1 MSATTIITKNGS
13 GAPAAGDLVQGELA
27 VDLTNQTLYSK
38 DSSGNVFKV
47 GDTGGGSPGTFT
59 DLVATDSFTSPGI
72 DDNATSTQITVTDT
86 DVDFSGNIDV
96 TGTATLP
103 DADVTTLDVTG
114 TTTLADVDVVDLDVT
129 GSFTSPGI
137 DDNATS
143 TAITI
148 DASQNVG
155 IGADPDTTGFGGT
168 FKYLG
173 LNGGSG
179 NGAFNGQTTSTT
191 VNSVAAQ
198 YMGSTTGTSGY
209 QILGGMHVANGA
221 SSAANAE
228 GALVF
233 YTATG
238 GSLAERMR
246 IVTSGAV
253 SMGGPSQSGDVY
265 LNSTTGFSSRLY
277 QDVSDMVFGVG
288 SGQAERMRIDDVGN
302 VGIGNVSPS
311 PVASYK
317 VLQVR
322 GSSTTNGGLIR
333 LETSDG
339 TSGVARL
346 YAGSGSAVLET
357 TTATPLTFRT
367 SATDR
372 LTIDAAGTTTVTGGF
387 EAAQPGAGTSA
398 FAAGIN
404 AGLTSQNAYAVA
416 IGIDAG
422 KASQGANGVAV
433 GAGAAADTQGL
444 SAVAVGN
451 NAGRV
456 SQSNDSVAVGAAA
469 GKTSQGG
476 QAVAIGLNAGQTTQ
490 QGSAVAIGRQAGE
503 TDQGFAGVSTGYQA
517 GQLRQG
523 DYGVAIGHAAG
534 LSDQGA
540 RSVAVGLS
548 AGQVNQGASSVALG
562 HLAGQ
567 TNQAANSIV
576 ISSLGSAANAPETNS
591 IRLIST
597 STKYLHYNGTNAWT
611 FSGGNVVVPNDNL
624 QLGLTGGTN
633 RRLYLRA
640 SANNSTNYACQM
652 ENSAAQNLFF
662 IRSDGAFNT
671 GEGTSSPYNNTTTA
685 AANLNVSSNGFL
697 GRSTS
702 SIRYKENVRD
712 YTGSIDALR
721 PVMFNSINE
730 DDDKDYAGFIA
741 EEVHETG
748 LVEFVQYDDK
758 GRPDLVNYANIAALL
773 VKEVQDLK
781 AEVAALK
788 VV

>member
-1 MSATTIITKNGS
+1 M
-13 GAPAAGDLVQGELA
+13 
-27 VDLTNQTLYSK
+27 
-38 DSSGNVFKV
+38 F
-47 GDTGGGSPGTFT
+47 
-59 DLVATDSFTSPGI
+59 
-72 DDNATSTQITVTDT
+72 
-86 DVDFSGNIDV
+86 
-96 TGTATLP
+96 
-103 DADVTTLDVTG
+103 
-114 TTTLADVDVVDLDVT
+114 
-129 GSFTSPGI
+129 
-137 DDNATS
+137 
-143 TAITI
+143 
-148 DASQNVG
+148 
-155 IGADPDTTGFGGT
+155 
-168 FKYLG
+168 
-173 LNGGSG
+173 
-179 NGAFNGQTTSTT
+179 
-191 VNSVAAQ
+191 
-198 YMGSTTGTSGY
+198 
-209 QILGGMHVANGA
+209 
-221 SSAANAE
+221 
-228 GALVF
+228 
-233 YTATG
+233 
-238 GSLAERMR
+238 
-246 IVTSGAV
+246 
-253 SMGGPSQSGDVY
+253 
-265 LNSTTGFSSRLY
+265 LNSTTGFSSRIY
-277 QDVSDMVFGVG
+277 QDASDMVFGVG
-288 SGQAERMRIDDVGN
+288 SGQTERMRID
-302 VGIGNVSPS
+302 
-311 PVASYK
+311 
-317 VLQVR
+317 
-322 GSSTTNGGLIR
+322 GS
-333 LETSDG
+333 
-339 TSGVARL
+339 
-346 YAGSGSAVLET
+346 
-357 TTATPLTFRT
+357 
-367 SATDR
+367 
-372 LTIDAAGTTTVTGGF
+372 GTTTVTGGF

-748 LVEFVQYDDK
+748 LVEFVQYDDQ

-788 VV
+788 GA